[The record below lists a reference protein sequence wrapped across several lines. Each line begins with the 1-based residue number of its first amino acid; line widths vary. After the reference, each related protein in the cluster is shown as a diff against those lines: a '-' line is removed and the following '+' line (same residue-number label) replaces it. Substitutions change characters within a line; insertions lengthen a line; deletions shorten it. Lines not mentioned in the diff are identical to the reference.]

1 APCLCGSGSKY
12 KRCHGAQLEAFF
24 RR

>member
-1 APCLCGSGSKY
+1 MCGSGSKY
-12 KRCHGAQLEAFF
+12 KRCHSTHVEASF

>member
-1 APCLCGSGSKY
+1 MCGSGSKY
-12 KRCHGAQLEAFF
+12 KRCHGAQVEGFF

>member
-1 APCLCGSGSKY
+1 MCGSGSKY
-12 KRCHGAQLEAFF
+12 KRCHGAQVEAFF

>member
-1 APCLCGSGSKY
+1 MCGSGSKY